1 MPRAAITKGYANRII
16 ALEQIGNF
24 LASQYGSERL
34 GGSEKSDKPEKDRS
48 DRNDKNEKLEKSE
61 RTPVSSQRS

>member
-1 MPRAAITKGYANRII
+1 MPRAAITKGYANRVI

-34 GGSEKSDKPEKDRS
+34 GGSEKSDKLEKDRS
-48 DRNDKNEKLEKSE
+48 DKNDKLDKSE